1 MQRDRVARV
10 HFQDV
15 RRAAIKVSPYHV
27 LGGTGYL
34 VATRHKWA
42 PAEYRTADRHTR
54 LIPAQ
59 WPCVADRR
67 EGIAVAEDYLA
78 YGLIVAPSI
87 ARRTIA
93 TTDPNPRILYC
104 PTETLRD
111 GASNEAFPIHAKRNP
126 PTAWGSQRRR
136 SSYGDL
142 RGRRHPPPHLLPLAP
157 PVRRPPRSGREADE
171 RSGVGEP
178 AIARLGQ

>member
-1 MQRDRVARV
+1 MQRDRVARA

-15 RRAAIKVSPYHV
+15 RCAAIKVSPYHV
-27 LGGTGYL
+27 VGSTGYL

-42 PAEYRTADRHTR
+42 PAEYRRADGHTR

-59 WPCVADRR
+59 WPCGADRR
-67 EGIAVAEDYLA
+67 EGIAVTEVYLA

-104 PTETLRD
+104 ETLRD

-136 SSYGDL
+136 SSCGDL
-142 RGRRHPPPHLLPLAP
+142 RGRRHHPTHLLPLAP
-157 PVRRPPRSGREADE
+157 PVRRSPRSGREADE

>member
-1 MQRDRVARV
+1 MQRDRVARA

-15 RRAAIKVSPYHV
+15 RRAAIKVSPYQV
-27 LGGTGYL
+27 FE
-34 VATRHKWA
+34 V
-42 PAEYRTADRHTR
+42 
-54 LIPAQ
+54 
-59 WPCVADRR
+59 
-67 EGIAVAEDYLA
+67 YLA
-78 YGLIVAPSI
+78 YGLIAAPSI

-104 PTETLRD
+104 ATETLRD

-126 PTAWGSQRRR
+126 PAAWGGQRRR
-136 SSYGDL
+136 SSCGHL
-142 RGRRHPPPHLLPLAP
+142 RGRRHHPTHLLPLAP
-157 PVRRPPRSGREADE
+157 SVRRSRHSGGEADE

>member
-1 MQRDRVARV
+1 MQRDRVARA

-27 LGGTGYL
+27 LGSTGYL

-67 EGIAVAEDYLA
+67 QGIAVADGIL
-78 YGLIVAPSI
+78 GLRID
-87 ARRTIA
+87 RRAIDRA
-93 TTDPNPRILYC
+93 KERCDNRSESPDLVLCY
-104 PTETLRD
+104 RD
-111 GASNEAFPIHAKRNP
+111 
-126 PTAWGSQRRR
+126 TQRR
-136 SSYGDL
+136 S
-142 RGRRHPPPHLLPLAP
+142 
-157 PVRRPPRSGREADE
+157 
-171 RSGVGEP
+171 
-178 AIARLGQ
+178 I